1 MERLSNEELDSLI
14 DSYALG
20 ALEPAEMEQVESYIA
35 QSNHARAL
43 YEQSQRVVTALAWTP
58 TQVNPPTGAYSRLMQ
73 RVGVETPPLVV
84 RAVSGKPTFWHQIQA
99 LFTPQGRWV
108 GALTLLLLVGVLGLG
123 SWNLVLRQQA
133 SGTTTSVNQYQELTA
148 LLAYPTTRL
157 VALRSANNSIP
168 NAGTQVVI
176 NVERDEGFV
185 IAAGLAPLPD
195 HQTYQL
201 WLISDGKPVSM
212 SVFDVDSQGKS
223 TRLIRGLPTPGTANS
238 LGITVEPSGGSTQP
252 TSPPILVG
260 DL

>member
-1 MERLSNEELDSLI
+1 MEQLSDEALDSLI
-14 DSYALG
+14 DAYALD
-20 ALEPAEMEQVESYIA
+20 ALEPAEMEQIEAYIA
-35 QSNHARAL
+35 QSSHAQTL
-43 YEQSQRVVTALAWTP
+43 YEQSQRVVAALAWTP
-58 TQVNPPTGAYSRLMQ
+58 TQVNPPTDAYTRFVQ
-73 RVGVETPPLVV
+73 RVGVKTPLVV
-84 RAVSGKPTFWHQIQA
+84 SAIARRPTFWHQLQA

-108 GALTLLLLVGVLGLG
+108 GALTLLLLFGVLGLG
-123 SWNLVLRQQA
+123 SWNLVLRQQV

-212 SVFDVDSQGKS
+212 SIFDVDSEGKN
-223 TRLIRGLPTPGTANS
+223 TQLIRGLPTPGATNL

-252 TSPPILVG
+252 TSAPILVG